1 MKCLKSEN
9 NVLMVRAAKG
19 EGVKHGLL
27 AFYGEKEIQN
37 PHETNRERGKI
48 QYTCKL
54 TASNPRT

>member
-19 EGVKHGLL
+19 EGVKYGLL

-37 PHETNRERGKI
+37 PHETNREREK
-48 QYTCKL
+48 YSTHV
-54 TASNPRT
+54 N